1 MAIAPAGYLPTA
13 PTPRGGTR
21 PAAFLQT
28 RDHVGDENIQH
39 RGQDRRHQV
48 EPVGGAEQEQAGPA
62 EQGPF
67 AAGLAEFIGAD
78 RDRDGVIR

>member
-1 MAIAPAGYLPTA
+1 
-13 PTPRGGTR
+13 
-21 PAAFLQT
+21 LQT

-78 RDRDGVIR
+78 RDRDGVIRSTALRPTMADRNPLSVIG